1 MGRSDEQW
9 EFLKDIAK
17 LIVFAEKRG
26 YKLTGGECYR
36 PDAMQLLYYYGKNI
50 RNVDGELV
58 LIGGPTR
65 TQTLDS
71 AHGKRMAQDFN
82 IFYDI
87 DGDGDKDYLGSDAD
101 KTVAQELGDFW
112 ASLHPLN
119 RSGFDWG
126 WDLGHF
132 ERMLA

>member
-9 EFLKDIAK
+9 EFTKDIAK
-17 LIVFAEKRG
+17 LIIFAEARG
-26 YKLTGGECYR
+26 YKLTMGEAYR
-36 PDAMQLLYYYGKNI
+36 PQAMQYLYFYGKNLTN
-50 RNVDGELV
+50 RLGEV
-58 LIGGPTR
+58 KVIKGPVR
-65 TQTLDS
+65 SKTLDS
-71 AHGKRMAQDFN
+71 CHGKRMAQDFN

-132 ERMLA
+132 ERTLA